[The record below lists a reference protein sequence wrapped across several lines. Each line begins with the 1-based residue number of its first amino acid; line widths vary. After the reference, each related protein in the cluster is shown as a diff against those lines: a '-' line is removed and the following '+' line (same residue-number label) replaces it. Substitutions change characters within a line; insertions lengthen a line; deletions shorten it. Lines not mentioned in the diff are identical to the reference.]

1 MDIFAAMEAFV
12 AVSGSGSFAAAA
24 RKAGVA
30 TSSLTRQVDALEAEI
45 GASLLNRSTRGLTLT
60 PAGEEYL
67 ERVRRILADVEDAGR
82 SVGDRDGVPRGLL
95 RVSLP
100 IAFARLH
107 VAPILPAFLRAYP
120 EVELELVTTD
130 RIVDMVGERI
140 DVAIR
145 LGSLPSSSMV
155 ARRLGGH
162 RRLVCASPKY
172 LDRFGAPERPVDL
185 VDRPCLTFVYGDG
198 DRAWR
203 FERDGSEQLVRV
215 RGPLTSSDSETL
227 RSAAVAGLGLVL
239 LPTWLVG
246 EDLAAGRLV
255 EVLAG
260 WRAEIGRL
268 VPEGASDAGVFA
280 LFLPDRRSSAK
291 VRAFVEHLAAR
302 FERGPRSWIAGYP
315 EVRA

>member
-1 MDIFAAMEAFV
+1 MFAAMEAFV
-12 AVSGSGSFAAAA
+12 AVSGSGSFAAAG

>member
-1 MDIFAAMEAFV
+1 MDMFAAMGAFV
-12 AVSGSGSFAAAA
+12 AVAGSGSFAAAA
-24 RKAGVA
+24 RKSGVA

-45 GASLLNRSTRGLTLT
+45 GASLFNRSTRGLTLT
-60 PAGEEYL
+60 PAGDDYL

-82 SVGDRDGVPRGLL
+82 SVGDRDGTPRGIL

-100 IAFARLH
+100 VAFARLH
-107 VAPILPAFLRAYP
+107 VAPILPGFLRACP

-145 LGSLPSSSMV
+145 LGSLPSSFMV

-172 LDRFGAPERPVDL
+172 LDCFGAPERPVDL

-203 FERDGSEQLVRV
+203 FKRDGSEQLVRV
-215 RGPLTSSDSETL
+215 RGPLKSSDSETL

-246 EDLAAGRLV
+246 
-255 EVLAG
+255 
-260 WRAEIGRL
+260 
-268 VPEGASDAGVFA
+268 
-280 LFLPDRRSSAK
+280 
-291 VRAFVEHLAAR
+291 
-302 FERGPRSWIAGYP
+302 
-315 EVRA
+315 

>member
-1 MDIFAAMEAFV
+1 MFAAMEAFAAV
-12 AVSGSGSFAAAA
+12 AGTGGFAAAA

-60 PAGEEYL
+60 PAGEDYL

-82 SVGDRDGVPRGLL
+82 SIGDRDGVPRGLL

-100 IAFARLH
+100 VAFARLH
-107 VAPILPAFLRAYP
+107 IAPMLPEFLRACP

-130 RIVDMVGERI
+130 RIVDMVEERI

-145 LGSLPSSSMV
+145 LGSLPSSTMV

-162 RRLVCASPKY
+162 RRVVCAGPRY
-172 LDRFGAPERPVDL
+172 IDRFGVPERPADL

-198 DRAWR
+198 DRVWR
-203 FERDGSEQLVRV
+203 FESDGAEVLVRV
-215 RGPLTSSDSETL
+215 RGPLTSTDSETL
-227 RSAAVAGLGLVL
+227 RSAAVGGVGLVL

-255 EVLAG
+255 QVLAG
-260 WRAEIGRL
+260 WRAGIGRV
-268 VPEGASDAGVFA
+268 VPEGASEPGVYA
-280 LFLPDRRSSAK
+280 LFLPDRRRSAR
-291 VRAFVEHLAAR
+291 VRAFIDHLAAR
-302 FERGPRSWIAGYP
+302 FERGPWS
-315 EVRA
+315 

>member
-1 MDIFAAMEAFV
+1 MFAAMRAFV
-12 AVSGSGSFAAAA
+12 AVAGSGGFAPAA

-60 PAGEEYL
+60 PAGEDYL
-67 ERVRRILADVEDAGR
+67 ERARRILADVDDAGR
-82 SVGDRDGVPRGLL
+82 SVGDRDGAPRGVL

-100 IAFARLH
+100 VAFARLH
-107 VAPILPAFLRAYP
+107 VAPILPGFLRACP

-130 RIVDMVGERI
+130 RIVDMVRERI
-140 DVAIR
+140 DLAIR
-145 LGSLPSSSMV
+145 LGSLVSSTMV

-162 RRLVCASPKY
+162 RRLVCASPQY
-172 LDRFGAPERPVDL
+172 LERFGAPERPVDL

-203 FERDGSEQLVRV
+203 FERDGAEQLVRV

-227 RSAAVAGLGLVL
+227 RSAAVAGVGLVL

-260 WRAEIGRL
+260 WRAEIGRM

-280 LFLPDRRSSAK
+280 LFLPDRRRSAK
-291 VRAFVEHLAAR
+291 VRTFVEHLAAR
-302 FERGPRSWIAGYP
+302 FERGPWS
-315 EVRA
+315 